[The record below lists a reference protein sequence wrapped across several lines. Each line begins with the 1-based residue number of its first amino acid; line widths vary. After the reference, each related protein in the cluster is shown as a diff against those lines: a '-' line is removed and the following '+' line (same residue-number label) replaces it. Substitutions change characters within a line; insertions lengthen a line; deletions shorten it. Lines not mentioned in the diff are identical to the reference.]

1 MDIEVAKLW
10 LNPSVLSTTTTNV
23 GVRDTTFRN
32 CTYFVDLRETL
43 GETLYTKYDTFK
55 VLITYPLAGI
65 GTELNT
71 IFVEG
76 LNLVN
81 ASYQGKTAS
90 TNIAISNQSSQAPA
104 INANIGRQTQTREFI
119 MIKPDSNKISL
130 TINLVADN
138 GATSLIGSGTPIF
151 FLTFAPIKKDV
162 IYKNPWNLLYQNE
175 QANFTLSTRILSA
188 GATNAFG
195 TMNATMTTFTFTN
208 VNMRRIIGT
217 LWDKHDKF
225 NLICASYGTGS
236 VATSLSGNQRLQW
249 FQISGLQFINTLSV
263 LNTNMLQQGYTVT
276 PIFQPQNA
284 NTADAESFA
293 NPIGATT
300 FRKPE
305 SETVDLSF
313 QLWSQNNAGTV
324 LNSQMNHFTLSFIVV
339 GIKE

>member
-1 MDIEVAKLW
+1 MDVEVAKLW
-10 LNPSVLSTTTTNV
+10 LNPSVLTTTTTNV
-23 GVRDTTFRN
+23 GVRDATFRN
-32 CTYFVDLRETL
+32 CTYFVDLRECL

-55 VLITYPLAGI
+55 VLITYAGTI
-65 GTELNT
+65 SATEMNT
-71 IFVEG
+71 IFVSG
-76 LNLVN
+76 LNLIN

-90 TNIAISNQSSQAPA
+90 TNVAVAAQGSSASA
-104 INANIGRQTQTREFI
+104 TLANIGKQTQTREFI

-130 TINLVADN
+130 TFSVIAESGVTTN
-138 GATSLIGSGTPIF
+138 IGNFPV

-217 LWDKHDKF
+217 LWDKYNKF
-225 NLICASYGTGS
+225 NLICLSYGTGS

-263 LNTNMLQQGYTVT
+263 LNSNNLVRDYATT
-276 PIFQPQNA
+276 PVFNPA
-284 NTADAESFA
+284 SASTADAESFA

-305 SETVDLSF
+305 SESVDLTF
-313 QLWSQNNAGTV
+313 QLWSINNNSTV
-324 LNSQMNHFTLSFIVV
+324 LNAQMNHFTLSFIVV
-339 GIKE
+339 GVKE

>member
-1 MDIEVAKLW
+1 MDTEVAKLW
-10 LNPSVLSTTTTNV
+10 LNPSILTTTTTNV
-23 GVRDTTFRN
+23 GVRDATFRN
-32 CTYFVDLRETL
+32 CTYFVDLRECL

-55 VLITYPLAGI
+55 VLITYPLLITGA
-65 GTELNT
+65 ELNT
-71 IFVEG
+71 FFFEG
-76 LNLVN
+76 LNLIN

-90 TNIAISNQSSQAPA
+90 TNIAVAAGGGTAVTP
-104 INANIGRQTQTREFI
+104 ANIGKQTQTREFI

-130 TINLVADN
+130 TFNVVADN
-138 GATSLIGSGTPIF
+138 GATSTIIGPVF

-188 GATNAFG
+188 GATNAYG
-195 TMNATMTTFTFTN
+195 TMNATMTNFTFTN

-217 LWDKHDKF
+217 LWDKYDKF

-236 VATSLSGNQRLQW
+236 VATALSAAQRLQW

-263 LNTNMLQQGYTVT
+263 LNTNMLSQGYATT
-276 PIFQPQNA
+276 PVFNPVSA
-284 NTADAESFA
+284 STADAESFA
-293 NPIGATT
+293 NPIGSTT

-305 SETVDLSF
+305 SESVDLTF
-313 QLWSQNNAGTV
+313 QLWSTNTSGTL

-339 GIKE
+339 GVKE

>member
-1 MDIEVAKLW
+1 MDTEVAKLW
-10 LNPSVLSTTTTNV
+10 LNPSAISTTQNNL
-23 GVRDTTFRN
+23 GVRDSTFRN
-32 CTYFVDLRETL
+32 CTYFVNLRETL

-65 GTELNT
+65 GAELNT

-76 LNLVN
+76 LNLIN

-104 INANIGRQTQTREFI
+104 INGNIGRQTQTREFI

-130 TINLVADN
+130 TFNLVADN

-195 TMNATMTTFTFTN
+195 TMNATMTNFTFTN

-217 LWDKHDKF
+217 LWDKYNKF

-236 VATSLSGNQRLQW
+236 VATSLSGNQRVQW
-249 FQISGLQFINTLSV
+249 FQIRGLQFINTLSA
-263 LNTNMLQQGYTVT
+263 LNNMLEREYATT
-276 PIFQPQNA
+276 PIFNPA
-284 NTADAESFA
+284 NVSTADAESFS

-305 SETVDLSF
+305 SENVDLNF

-339 GIKE
+339 GVKE

>member
-1 MDIEVAKLW
+1 MDVEVAKLW
-10 LNPSVLSTTTTNV
+10 LNPSALSTTQNNL
-23 GVRDTTFRN
+23 GVRDATFRT
-32 CTYFVDLRETL
+32 CTYFVDLRECL

-55 VLITYPLAGI
+55 VLITYAGTI
-65 GTELNT
+65 SATEMNT
-71 IFVEG
+71 IFVSG
-76 LNLVN
+76 LNLIN

-90 TNIAISNQSSQAPA
+90 TNVAVAAQGSSAAITL
-104 INANIGRQTQTREFI
+104 ANIGKQIQTREFI

-130 TINLVADN
+130 TFNIVAD
-138 GATSLIGSGTPIF
+138 SGVTTNVGNCPF

-195 TMNATMTTFTFTN
+195 TMNATMTNFTFTN

-217 LWDKHDKF
+217 LWDKYDKF
-225 NLICASYGTGS
+225 NLICPSYGTGS

-249 FQISGLQFINTLSV
+249 FQIRGLQFINTLSA
-263 LNTNMLQQGYTVT
+263 LNNMLEREYATT
-276 PIFQPQNA
+276 PIFNPQNTS
-284 NTADAESFA
+284 TADAESFS

-305 SETVDLSF
+305 SENVDLSF
-313 QLWSQNNAGTV
+313 QLWSINNNSTV
-324 LNSQMNHFTLSFIVV
+324 LNAQMNHFTLSFIVV

>member
-1 MDIEVAKLW
+1 MDTEVAKLW
-10 LNPSVLSTTTTNV
+10 LNPSVLTTTTTNV
-23 GVRDTTFRN
+23 GVRDATFRN

-55 VLITYPLAGI
+55 VLITYAGTI
-65 GTELNT
+65 SATEMNT
-71 IFVEG
+71 IFVSG
-76 LNLVN
+76 LNLIN

-90 TNIAISNQSSQAPA
+90 TNVAVAAQGSSAAIT
-104 INANIGRQTQTREFI
+104 NANIGKQTQTREFI

-130 TINLVADN
+130 TFSVIAD
-138 GATSLIGSGTPIF
+138 SGVTTNVGNFPI

-195 TMNATMTTFTFTN
+195 TMNSTMTTFTFTN

-217 LWDKHDKF
+217 LWDKYDKF
-225 NLICASYGTGS
+225 NLICSSYGTGS

-249 FQISGLQFINTLSV
+249 FQVSGLQFINTLSV

-276 PIFQPQNA
+276 PIFNPQNTS
-284 NTADAESFA
+284 TADAESFS
-293 NPIGATT
+293 NPIGSTT

-313 QLWSQNNAGTV
+313 QLWSINNNSTV

-339 GIKE
+339 GVKE

>member
-1 MDIEVAKLW
+1 MDVEVAKLW
-10 LNPSVLSTTTTNV
+10 LNPSVLTTTTTNV
-23 GVRDTTFRN
+23 GVRDSTFRT

-65 GTELNT
+65 GSELNT
-71 IFVEG
+71 IFVQG

-90 TNIAISNQSSQAPA
+90 TNIAISNQSSIAAATP
-104 INANIGRQTQTREFI
+104 ANIGKQTQTREFI

-130 TINLVADN
+130 TFNMVADD
-138 GATSLIGSGTPIF
+138 GATSTIGSATPVF

-162 IYKNPWNLLYQNE
+162 IYKNPWNLLYRNE

-195 TMNATMTTFTFTN
+195 TMNSTTTLFTFTN

-217 LWDKHDKF
+217 LWDKYDKF

-236 VATSLSGNQRLQW
+236 VATTLSGNQRLQW
-249 FQISGLQFINTLSV
+249 FQISGLQFINTLSAINSNNLV
-263 LNTNMLQQGYTVT
+263 RDYATT
-276 PIFQPQNA
+276 PVFQPASA

-305 SETVDLSF
+305 SESVDLTF
-313 QLWSQNNAGTV
+313 QLWSQNNSGTV

>member
-1 MDIEVAKLW
+1 MDVEVAKLW
-10 LNPSVLSTTTTNV
+10 LNPSVLSTTQSNV
-23 GVRDTTFRN
+23 GVRDTSFRT

-55 VLITYPLAGI
+55 VLITYPLTAI
-65 GTELNT
+65 GAELNT
-71 IFVEG
+71 IFVSG

-90 TNIAISNQSSQAPA
+90 TNIAISNQGSATA
-104 INANIGRQTQTREFI
+104 TTVANIGKQTQIREFI
-119 MIKPDSNKISL
+119 MIKPDSNKIAL
-130 TINLVADN
+130 TINIVADN
-138 GATSLIGSGTPIF
+138 GATSTIGSATPIF

-188 GATNAFG
+188 GETNSFG

-217 LWDKHDKF
+217 LWDKYNKF

-249 FQISGLQFINTLSV
+249 FQISGLQFINTLSL
-263 LNTNMLQQGYTVT
+263 LNTNMLSQGYATT
-276 PIFQPQNA
+276 PVFQPASA

-305 SETVDLSF
+305 SETVDLNF
-313 QLWSQNNAGTV
+313 QLWCQNNSGTV
-324 LNSQMNHFTLSFIVV
+324 LNSQLNHFTLSFIVV
-339 GIKE
+339 GVKE

>member
-1 MDIEVAKLW
+1 
-10 LNPSVLSTTTTNV
+10 
-23 GVRDTTFRN
+23 
-32 CTYFVDLRETL
+32 
-43 GETLYTKYDTFK
+43 
-55 VLITYPLAGI
+55 
-65 GTELNT
+65 
-71 IFVEG
+71 
-76 LNLVN
+76 
-81 ASYQGKTAS
+81 
-90 TNIAISNQSSQAPA
+90 
-104 INANIGRQTQTREFI
+104 

-130 TINLVADN
+130 TFSIIAEN
-138 GATSLIGSGTPIF
+138 GETTTILGLAY

-195 TMNATMTTFTFTN
+195 TMNATMTNFTFTN

-217 LWDKHDKF
+217 LWDKYNKF

-263 LNTNMLQQGYTVT
+263 LNTNMLSQGYATT
-276 PIFQPQNA
+276 PVFNPINA

-305 SETVDLSF
+305 TENVDLTF
-313 QLWSQNNAGTV
+313 QLWVQNNGGTV
-324 LNSQMNHFTLSFIVV
+324 LNFQLNHFTLSFIVV
-339 GIKE
+339 GVKE

>member
-1 MDIEVAKLW
+1 MDTEVAKLW
-10 LNPSVLSTTTTNV
+10 LTPSVLTTTTTNV
-23 GVRDTTFRN
+23 GIRDATFRT

-55 VLITYPLAGI
+55 VLITYPLLNTGS
-65 GTELNT
+65 ELNT

-76 LNLVN
+76 LNLIDT
-81 ASYQGKTAS
+81 SYQGKTAS
-90 TNIAISNQSSQAPA
+90 TNIAVAAGGGSGAATS
-104 INANIGRQTQTREFI
+104 ANIGKQTQIREFI
-119 MIKPDSNKISL
+119 MIKPNDGKITLRFSV
-130 TINLVADN
+130 VADN
-138 GATSLIGSGTPIF
+138 GATTTIVGPVF

-188 GATNAFG
+188 GATNTFG
-195 TMNATMTTFTFTN
+195 TMNATMTNFTFTN

-217 LWDKHDKF
+217 LWDKYDKF

-236 VATSLSGNQRLQW
+236 VATSMASAQRLQW
-249 FQISGLQFINTLSV
+249 FQISGLQFINTLSL
-263 LNTNMLQQGYTVT
+263 LNTNMLQQGYATT
-276 PIFQPQNA
+276 PVFNPVNA

-305 SETVDLSF
+305 SETVDLTF
-313 QLWSQNNAGTV
+313 QLWSTSGSGTV

-339 GIKE
+339 GVKE

>member
-10 LNPSVLSTTTTNV
+10 LNPSVLTTTTSNV
-23 GVRDTTFRN
+23 GVRDSSFRN

-55 VLITYPLAGI
+55 VLITYPMQATG
-65 GTELNT
+65 GELNT
-71 IFVEG
+71 IFVSG
-76 LNLVN
+76 LNLIN

-90 TNIAISNQSSQAPA
+90 TNIATAIQGSQAGVSQV
-104 INANIGRQTQTREFI
+104 NVGRQTQQREFI

-130 TINLVADN
+130 TFNIVADN
-138 GATSLIGSGTPIF
+138 GSTTTVIGTVF

-195 TMNATMTTFTFTN
+195 TMNATITNFTFTN

-217 LWDKHDKF
+217 LWDKYNKF
-225 NLICASYGTGS
+225 NLICTSYATGS
-236 VATSLSGNQRLQW
+236 VATSFSGNQRAQW
-249 FQISGLQFINTLSV
+249 FQISGLQFINTLSL
-263 LNTNMLQQGYTVT
+263 LNTNMLSQEYATTPVFNPATASTVDGET
-276 PIFQPQNA
+276 F
-284 NTADAESFA
+284 S

-305 SETVDLSF
+305 SENVDLTF
-313 QLWSQNNAGTV
+313 QLWSQNGSGTV
-324 LNSQMNHFTLSFIVV
+324 LNSQMNHFTLSFSVV
-339 GIKE
+339 GVKE

>member
-1 MDIEVAKLW
+1 MDVELAKLW
-10 LNPSVLSTTTTNV
+10 LNPSALSTTQNNL
-23 GVRDTTFRN
+23 GVRDATFRN

-55 VLITYPLAGI
+55 VLITYPLLGV
-65 GTELNT
+65 GTEINA
-71 IFVEG
+71 IFVDG
-76 LNLVN
+76 LNLIN

-90 TNIAISNQSSQAPA
+90 TNIAIAAQGGTTAIGAPRSQ
-104 INANIGRQTQTREFI
+104 QTREFI

-130 TINLVADN
+130 TFSVISDN
-138 GATSLIGSGTPIF
+138 GATTSITGIVF

-195 TMNATMTTFTFTN
+195 TMNATITNFTFTN

-217 LWDKHDKF
+217 LWDKYNKF
-225 NLICASYGTGS
+225 NLICTSYGTGS
-236 VATSLSGNQRLQW
+236 VATGFSGAQRLQW
-249 FQISGLQFINTLSV
+249 FQIRGLQFINTSSA
-263 LNTNMLQQGYTVT
+263 LNNMLEREYATTAV
-276 PIFQPQNA
+276 FNPQSTS
-284 NTADAESFA
+284 TADAESFS

-305 SETVDLSF
+305 SENVDLNF
-313 QLWSQNNAGTV
+313 QLWSQSGNGTV
-324 LNSQMNHFTLSFIVV
+324 LNSQTNHFTLSFIVV
-339 GIKE
+339 GVKE

>member
-1 MDIEVAKLW
+1 MDVEVAKLW
-10 LNPSVLSTTTTNV
+10 LNPSALSTTQNNL
-23 GVRDTTFRN
+23 GVRDATFRN

-55 VLITYPLAGI
+55 VLITYPLAGT
-65 GTELNT
+65 GAELNT
-71 IFVEG
+71 IFVSG
-76 LNLVN
+76 LNLIN

-90 TNIAISNQSSQAPA
+90 TNIAISNQGSQAPA

-130 TINLVADN
+130 TFSVIADN
-138 GATSLIGSGTPIF
+138 ATTANIIGIVY
-151 FLTFAPIKKDV
+151 FLTFVPIKKDV

-195 TMNATMTTFTFTN
+195 TMNATMTTFTFFN

-217 LWDKHDKF
+217 LWDKYNKF
-225 NLICASYGTGS
+225 NLICANIGTGS
-236 VATSLSGNQRLQW
+236 VATSLSGVQRLQW
-249 FQISGLQFINTLSV
+249 FQIRGLQFINTSSA
-263 LNTNMLQQGYTVT
+263 LNNMLEREYATT
-276 PIFQPQNA
+276 PVFNPA
-284 NTADAESFA
+284 NSSTADAESFS

-305 SETVDLSF
+305 SENVDLNF
-313 QLWSQNNAGTV
+313 QLWSQSGNGTV

-339 GIKE
+339 GVKE

>member
-23 GVRDTTFRN
+23 GVRDTSFRN

-55 VLITYPLAGI
+55 VLITYSASYSA
-65 GTELNT
+65 TEMNT
-71 IFVEG
+71 TFVSG
-76 LNLVN
+76 LNLIN

-90 TNIAISNQSSQAPA
+90 TNTAVAAQGSSAA
-104 INANIGRQTQTREFI
+104 VTLANIGKQQQQREFI
-119 MIKPDSNKISL
+119 MIKPDSNKIAL
-130 TINLVADN
+130 TFSVIAESGVTTNVI
-138 GATSLIGSGTPIF
+138 GAPM

-195 TMNATMTTFTFTN
+195 TMNSTMTTFTFTN

-217 LWDKHDKF
+217 LWDKYDKF
-225 NLICASYGTGS
+225 NLICSSYGTGS

-263 LNTNMLQQGYTVT
+263 LNTNMLSQGYTVT
-276 PIFQPQNA
+276 PIFNPQNA
-284 NTADAESFA
+284 NTADAESFS

-305 SETVDLSF
+305 SESVDLSF
-313 QLWSQNNAGTV
+313 QLWSQNMNSTV

-339 GIKE
+339 GVKE

>member
-23 GVRDTTFRN
+23 GVRDSSFRN
-32 CTYFVDLRETL
+32 CTYFVDLREIL

-55 VLITYPLAGI
+55 VLITYPLSGI

-71 IFVEG
+71 IFVDG
-76 LNLVN
+76 LNLIN

-90 TNIAISNQSSQAPA
+90 TNIAVAVQSSQAA
-104 INANIGRQTQTREFI
+104 ATNANIGKQTQTREFI

-130 TINLVADN
+130 TFNLVADN
-138 GATSLIGSGTPIF
+138 GATSLIGSATPVF
-151 FLTFAPIKKDV
+151 FITFAPIKKDV

-175 QANFTLSTRILSA
+175 QTNFTLSTRILSA

-217 LWDKHDKF
+217 LWDKYNKF

-249 FQISGLQFINTLSV
+249 FQVSGLQFINTLSAINSNNLV
-263 LNTNMLQQGYTVT
+263 RDYATT
-276 PIFQPQNA
+276 PIFQPQNSS
-284 NTADAESFA
+284 TADAESFA

-305 SETVDLSF
+305 SETVDLTF

-324 LNSQMNHFTLSFIVV
+324 LNAQMNHFTLSFIVV
-339 GIKE
+339 GVKE

>member
-1 MDIEVAKLW
+1 MDTEVAKLW
-10 LNPSVLSTTTTNV
+10 LNPSALSTTQNNL
-23 GVRDTTFRN
+23 GVRDSSFRN

-55 VLITYPLAGI
+55 VLITYSASYSA
-65 GTELNT
+65 TEMNT
-71 IFVEG
+71 TFVSG
-76 LNLVN
+76 LNLIN

-90 TNIAISNQSSQAPA
+90 TNTAVITTGSAASITYG
-104 INANIGRQTQTREFI
+104 NIGKQQQQREFI
-119 MIKPDSNKISL
+119 MIKPDSNKIAL
-130 TINLVADN
+130 TFSVIAESGVTTNIL
-138 GATSLIGSGTPIF
+138 GAPI

-195 TMNATMTTFTFTN
+195 TMNSTMTTFTFTN

-217 LWDKHDKF
+217 LWDKYDKF

-236 VATSLSGNQRLQW
+236 VATSLTGNQRLQW
-249 FQISGLQFINTLSV
+249 FQISGLQFINTLSA
-263 LNTNMLQQGYTVT
+263 LNNMLERGYATT
-276 PIFQPQNA
+276 PIFNPQNA
-284 NTADAESFA
+284 STADAESFS

-305 SETVDLSF
+305 SENVDLSF
-313 QLWSQNNAGTV
+313 QLWSQNINGTV

-339 GIKE
+339 GVKE

>member
-1 MDIEVAKLW
+1 
-10 LNPSVLSTTTTNV
+10 
-23 GVRDTTFRN
+23 VRDSTFRN

-55 VLITYPLAGI
+55 VLIAYAGTLSA
-65 GTELNT
+65 TEMNT
-71 IFVEG
+71 IFVSG
-76 LNLVN
+76 LNLIN

-90 TNIAISNQSSQAPA
+90 TNIAVAAQGSSAS
-104 INANIGRQTQTREFI
+104 ITNANIGKLIQTREFI

-130 TINLVADN
+130 TFSVVAD
-138 GATSLIGSGTPIF
+138 SGVTTNVGNCPM

-195 TMNATMTTFTFTN
+195 TMNATITNFTFTN

-217 LWDKHDKF
+217 LWDKYNKF
-225 NLICASYGTGS
+225 NLICTSYGTGS

-249 FQISGLQFINTLSV
+249 FQVSGLQFINTSSA
-263 LNTNMLQQGYTVT
+263 LNAMLERGYTVT
-276 PIFQPQNA
+276 PIFNPA
-284 NTADAESFA
+284 SASTADAESFS

-305 SETVDLSF
+305 SENVDLTF
-313 QLWSQNNAGTV
+313 QLWSINSNSTV
-324 LNSQMNHFTLSFIVV
+324 LNAQMNHFTLSFIVV
-339 GIKE
+339 GVKE

>member
-1 MDIEVAKLW
+1 MDVEVAKLW
-10 LNPSVLSTTTTNV
+10 LNPSVLTTTTTNV
-23 GVRDTTFRN
+23 GVRNSTFRN

-55 VLITYPLAGI
+55 VLITYAGTMSA
-65 GTELNT
+65 TEMNT
-71 IFVEG
+71 IFVDG
-76 LNLVN
+76 LNLIN
-81 ASYQGKTAS
+81 ASYQGKSAS
-90 TNIAISNQSSQAPA
+90 TNIAVAAQGSSTAA
-104 INANIGRQTQTREFI
+104 TLANIGKQTQTREFI
-119 MIKPDSNKISL
+119 MIKPNSNKISL
-130 TINLVADN
+130 TFNVVAD
-138 GATSLIGSGTPIF
+138 SGVTTTVANCPM

-195 TMNATMTTFTFTN
+195 TMNSTMTTFTFTN

-217 LWDKHDKF
+217 LWDKYDKF
-225 NLICASYGTGS
+225 NLICPSYGTGS

-249 FQISGLQFINTLSV
+249 FQVSGLQFINTLSV

-276 PIFQPQNA
+276 PIFNPGSA
-284 NTADAESFA
+284 NTADAESFS

-305 SETVDLSF
+305 SETVDLTF
-313 QLWSQNNAGTV
+313 QLWSINSNSTV
-324 LNSQMNHFTLSFIVV
+324 LNAQMNHFTLSFIVV
-339 GIKE
+339 GVKE

>member
-1 MDIEVAKLW
+1 MDTELAKLW
-10 LNPSVLSTTTTNV
+10 LNPSALSTTQNNL
-23 GVRDTTFRN
+23 GVRDATFRN

-65 GTELNT
+65 GAELNT

-90 TNIAISNQSSQAPA
+90 TNIAISNQSSVAA
-104 INANIGRQTQTREFI
+104 SINGNIGRQTQTREFI

-130 TINLVADN
+130 TFSVIADN
-138 GATSLIGSGTPIF
+138 GATTTITGIVY
-151 FLTFAPIKKDV
+151 FLTFVPIKKDV

-195 TMNATMTTFTFTN
+195 TMNATMTNFTFTN

-217 LWDKHDKF
+217 LWDKYNKF

-236 VATSLSGNQRLQW
+236 VATSLSGVQRLEW
-249 FQISGLQFINTLSV
+249 FQIRGLQFINTWSA
-263 LNTNMLQQGYTVT
+263 LNNMLEREYATT
-276 PIFQPQNA
+276 PIFNPQNTS
-284 NTADAESFA
+284 TADAESFS

-305 SETVDLSF
+305 SENVDLNF
-313 QLWSQNNAGTV
+313 QLWSQSGNGTV
-324 LNSQMNHFTLSFIVV
+324 LNTQMNHFTLSFIVV
-339 GIKE
+339 GVKE

>member
-1 MDIEVAKLW
+1 MDTEVAKLW
-10 LNPSVLSTTTTNV
+10 LNPSVLTTTTTNV
-23 GVRDTTFRN
+23 GVRDASFRN

-55 VLITYPLAGI
+55 VLITYAIPGSGA
-65 GTELNT
+65 ELNT
-71 IFVEG
+71 IFVSG
-76 LNLVN
+76 LNLIN
-81 ASYQGKTAS
+81 SSYQGKTAS

-130 TINLVADN
+130 TFSVIAD
-138 GATSLIGSGTPIF
+138 SGVTTTILGLAY

-217 LWDKHDKF
+217 LWDKYDKF
-225 NLICASYGTGS
+225 NLICSSYGTGS
-236 VATSLSGNQRLQW
+236 VATSFNGVQRLQW
-249 FQISGLQFINTLSV
+249 FQVSGLQFINTLSV

-276 PIFQPQNA
+276 PVFNPQNA
-284 NTADAESFA
+284 STADAESFS

-305 SETVDLSF
+305 SETVDLTF
-313 QLWSQNNAGTV
+313 QLWSQNGNGTV
-324 LNSQMNHFTLSFIVV
+324 LNGQCNHFTLSFIVV
-339 GIKE
+339 GVKE

>member
-1 MDIEVAKLW
+1 MDTEVAKLW
-10 LNPSVLSTTTTNV
+10 LNPSLLSTTQNNL
-23 GVRDTTFRN
+23 GVRDATFRN

-55 VLITYPLAGI
+55 VLITYAGTI
-65 GTELNT
+65 SATEMNT
-71 IFVEG
+71 IFVSG
-76 LNLVN
+76 LNLIN

-90 TNIAISNQSSQAPA
+90 TNIAVAAQGSSAA
-104 INANIGRQTQTREFI
+104 VTLANIGKQTQIREFI

-130 TINLVADN
+130 TFSVIADSGVTTN
-138 GATSLIGSGTPIF
+138 IGNFPV

-217 LWDKHDKF
+217 LWDKYNKF
-225 NLICASYGTGS
+225 NLVSTSYGTGS

-249 FQISGLQFINTLSV
+249 FQIRGLQFINTSSA
-263 LNTNMLQQGYTVT
+263 LNNMLEREYATT
-276 PIFQPQNA
+276 PIFNPQNSS
-284 NTADAESFA
+284 TADAESFS

-305 SETVDLSF
+305 SENVDLSF
-313 QLWSQNNAGTV
+313 QLWSINNNSTV
-324 LNSQMNHFTLSFIVV
+324 LNAQMNHFTLSFIVV
-339 GIKE
+339 GVKE

>member
-1 MDIEVAKLW
+1 MDTEVAKLW
-10 LNPSVLSTTTTNV
+10 LNPSVLTTTTTNV
-23 GVRDTTFRN
+23 GVRDATFRN
-32 CTYFVDLRETL
+32 CTYFVDLRECL

-55 VLITYPLAGI
+55 VLITYS
-65 GTELNT
+65 GTISATEMNT
-71 IFVEG
+71 IFVDG
-76 LNLVN
+76 LNLIN

-90 TNIAISNQSSQAPA
+90 TNIAVAAQGSSAA
-104 INANIGRQTQTREFI
+104 ATLGNIGKQTQTREFI

-130 TINLVADN
+130 TFNVVAD
-138 GATSLIGSGTPIF
+138 SGVTTNVGNFPI

-195 TMNATMTTFTFTN
+195 TMNATMTNFTFTN

-217 LWDKHDKF
+217 LWDKYDKF
-225 NLICASYGTGS
+225 NLICASCGIGS

-249 FQISGLQFINTLSV
+249 FQVSGLQFINSLSV

-276 PIFQPQNA
+276 PIFNPQNVS
-284 NTADAESFA
+284 TADAESFS
-293 NPIGATT
+293 NPIGSTT

-305 SETVDLSF
+305 SETVDLTF
-313 QLWSQNNAGTV
+313 QLWSINNNSTV
-324 LNSQMNHFTLSFIVV
+324 LNAQMNHFTLSFIVV
-339 GIKE
+339 GVKE